1 VRRDAD
7 ADGVRR
13 FARELGRATTTSARL
28 YLVGGASAVLE
39 GWRASTLD
47 IDLRLEPDDDELLRQ
62 LPQLKQRLDV
72 NVELASPLDF
82 VPELP
87 GWRDRSPFLFREGRI
102 DVHHFD
108 FYSQAVAKLERGFE
122 QDLADVD
129 SMVAAGVVEPAR
141 LLALYERIED
151 ELFRFPA
158 VDPASLRAAVER
170 VAG

>member
-1 VRRDAD
+1 MWRDAD